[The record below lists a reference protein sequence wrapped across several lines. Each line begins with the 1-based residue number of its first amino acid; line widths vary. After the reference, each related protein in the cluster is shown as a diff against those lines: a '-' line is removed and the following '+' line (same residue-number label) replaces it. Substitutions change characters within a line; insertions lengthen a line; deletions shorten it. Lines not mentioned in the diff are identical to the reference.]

1 MDRYWS
7 PPHTILRRSP
17 KPPASFQTISKSP
30 GFGAPR
36 FGKLGPAVGKR
47 SAVRDRRGCSGHL
60 LGGQW
65 RNQRQ
70 RHCVPSRKGK
80 SSRERQSRRFS
91 KKRRGEN
98 VPLRPLCGAA
108 LVDDCADDVRRRARP
123 CHCGRLDKPR
133 SGLSRPRRRVRLRA
147 HNCRSGSD
155 SSSAPLSAPRKR
167 RRCGNLDRWPSGG
180 GQACCE
186 CTDHINC
193 RGAKSRQ
200 RRDRAGAFDHEQLRD
215 AGSGGACCYSDGA
228 DKSECVS
235 PPAGCH

>member
-1 MDRYWS
+1 LL
-7 PPHTILRRSP
+7 TIAP
-17 KPPASFQTISKSP
+17 MM
-30 GFGAPR
+30 FGA
-36 FGKLGPAVGKR
+36 GLALAIAVGWIN
-47 SAVRDRRGCSGHL
+47 RDQDYLVPEGE
-60 LGGQW
+60 LGY
-65 RNQRQ
+65 
-70 RHCVPSRKGK
+70 
-80 SSRERQSRRFS
+80 
-91 KKRRGEN
+91 
-98 VPLRPLCGAA
+98 
-108 LVDDCADDVRRRARP
+108 
-123 CHCGRLDKPR
+123 
-133 SGLSRPRRRVRLRA
+133 GLI
-147 HNCRSGSD
+147 RSGSD
-155 SSSAPLSAPRKR
+155 ASSAPLSAPRKR